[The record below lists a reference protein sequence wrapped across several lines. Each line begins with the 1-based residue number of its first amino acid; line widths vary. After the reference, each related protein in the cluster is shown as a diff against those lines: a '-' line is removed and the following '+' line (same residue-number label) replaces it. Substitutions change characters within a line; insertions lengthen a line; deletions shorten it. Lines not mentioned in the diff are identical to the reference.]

1 MRFKIRFSIFS
12 KPNTTIKLLIQ
23 NLIFKRYRNKTLQLS
38 NTTTDCMQLLKSF
51 QENSIPLAQVVS
63 HYPKNNQHIT
73 KFQKATKSM
82 NRYISHL
89 KNNVYAKNSSKSI
102 SLPHNLM
109 LIGAFSLQLSFR
121 LFFKFTSRLI
131 LALNFLKHN

>member
-1 MRFKIRFSIFS
+1 
-12 KPNTTIKLLIQ
+12 
-23 NLIFKRYRNKTLQLS
+23 
-38 NTTTDCMQLLKSF
+38 
-51 QENSIPLAQVVS
+51 
-63 HYPKNNQHIT
+63 
-73 KFQKATKSM
+73 M

-102 SLPHNLM
+102 SLPHNLIK
-109 LIGAFSLQLSFR
+109 LIRAFSLQLSFR